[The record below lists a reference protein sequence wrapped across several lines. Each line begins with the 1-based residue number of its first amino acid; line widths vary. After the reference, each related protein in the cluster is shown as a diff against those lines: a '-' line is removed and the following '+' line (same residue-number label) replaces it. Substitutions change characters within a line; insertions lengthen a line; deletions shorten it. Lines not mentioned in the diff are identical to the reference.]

1 METGEENNT
10 ELVTLTEEQENDTM
24 KISVLSLSILIFIC
38 VVVFLAVGF
47 ILIYGLQRNHY
58 IFKNNSCNR
67 PITLVASSTTKFH
80 RVLNRVGR
88 SLNEHHRNYDDQHLS
103 PPSRS
108 SKGQVPKCQKVLI
121 ATSGKNGMVENKSIC
136 STKISSRS
144 SSLTFSNC
152 TTEEDVSPKRVLL
165 N

>member
-58 IFKNNSCNR
+58 IFKNNTCSQ
-67 PITLVASSTTKFH
+67 PMTLVTSSTTKFH

-88 SLNEHHRNYDDQHLS
+88 SLNENHTNYEDQHLS
-103 PPSRS
+103 PSRNT
-108 SKGQVPKCQKVLI
+108 KGQVSKCQKVLI
-121 ATSGKNGMVENKSIC
+121 ATSGKNGIVENKSIC
-136 STKISSRS
+136 SKKISSRS